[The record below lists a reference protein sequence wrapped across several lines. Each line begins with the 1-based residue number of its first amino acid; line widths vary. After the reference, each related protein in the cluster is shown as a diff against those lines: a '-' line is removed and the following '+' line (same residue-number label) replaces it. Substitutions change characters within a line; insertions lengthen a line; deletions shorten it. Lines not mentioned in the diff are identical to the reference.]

1 MAQRGVT
8 VAGGNESSADDD
20 DEEDDKE
27 PEFTPQEGMDL
38 CRKLEK
44 LCLQYT
50 DVDGFDVNGL
60 QHQLR
65 KLCSHL
71 RKTDLATRKQTT
83 LHCFFTST
91 SDIFTT

>member
-1 MAQRGVT
+1 VT
-8 VAGGNESSADDD
+8 ATGGGNESSADED
-20 DEEDDKE
+20 DEEDKE
-27 PEFTPQEGMDL
+27 PEFTPREGMDL
-38 CRKLEK
+38 CWKLEK

-65 KLCSHL
+65 KLRAHL
-71 RKTDLATRKQTT
+71 RKTDLATCKQTT

-91 SDIFTT
+91 SDISST